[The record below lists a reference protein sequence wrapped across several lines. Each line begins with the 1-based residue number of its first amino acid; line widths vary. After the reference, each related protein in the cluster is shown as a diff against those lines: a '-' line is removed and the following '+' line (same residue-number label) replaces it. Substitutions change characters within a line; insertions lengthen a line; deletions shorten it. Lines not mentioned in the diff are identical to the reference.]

1 MTLVRYVGPFDEV
14 TITCIDPTTGG
25 PAEALV
31 AQGDTVDAPDWLAGR
46 APAGDDPGFGLL
58 AQPGNWQPATPAKNK
73 ATSPAGDDRED
84 DAP

>member
-14 TITCIDPTTGG
+14 TVSCIDPTTGG

-31 AQGDTVDAPDWLAGR
+31 AQGDTVDAPDWLAGQ
-46 APAGDDPGFGLL
+46 APAGDNPGFGLL
-58 AQPGNWQPATPAKNK
+58 AQPGNWQPATPSKK
-73 ATSPAGDDRED
+73 PTSPAGDDRED

>member
-31 AQGDTVDAPDWLAGR
+31 AHGDTVDAPDWLAGR
-46 APAGDDPGFGLL
+46 APAGDDPGVGL
-58 AQPGNWQPATPAKNK
+58 QPATPAKNK